1 MNNKSFTLIEL
12 LVVIVIIGI
21 LAGVIMISTSS
32 SIDKANIAKL
42 KVFEESVANDLAANM
57 ISRWKLNGDANDAW
71 GSNHGTL
78 TNFNFDANSGWV
90 GEGNCVSGDCLK
102 FDGVNDYIYAPD
114 SSSLDIYS
122 EITLSLW
129 IKRVDMGSGYQGI
142 LTKESV
148 GGYALVLNY
157 FAGDQKITYVGPGIS
172 TKTTSATFNDYGW
185 HHFVCTI
192 NENNNSLK
200 FYFDGILDSS
210 HGTVGTLGATTTQL
224 VVGLRSGGWLKG
236 ILDDIRIYGEALS
249 LSEIK
254 KEYVAGLDS
263 MLASKSI
270 SKGNYN
276 KKMKELSSSKK

>member
-32 SIDKANIAKL
+32 SIDKASIAKI
-42 KVFEESVANDLAANM
+42 KVFEESVLNNLSANM
-57 ISRWKLNGDANDAW
+57 VSRWKLNGDANDAW

-78 TNFNFDANSGWV
+78 TNFNFDANSGWL
-90 GEGNCVSGDCLK
+90 GESNCISGDCLK
-102 FDGVNDYIYAPD
+102 FDGVNDYVNIRD
-114 SSSLDIYS
+114 SLSLDIYS
-122 EITLSLW
+122 EVTFSLW
-129 IKRVDMGSGYQGI
+129 IKRTDIGTGYQGI
-142 LTKESV
+142 LTKESI

-157 FAGDQKITYVGPGIS
+157 STTEQKITYVGPGIS
-172 TKTTSATFNDYGW
+172 TKTTSAAFNDYGW
-185 HHFVCTI
+185 HNFVCTI
-192 NENNNSLK
+192 NEGSNSLK
-200 FYFDGILDSS
+200 FYLDGILDSS
-210 HGTVGTLGATTTQL
+210 HVTVGILGATTSILTI
-224 VVGLRSGGWLKG
+224 GSRGTGYFKG
-236 ILDDIRIYGEALS
+236 ILDDIKIYGEALS

-276 KKMKELSSSKK
+276 KKIKELSSK